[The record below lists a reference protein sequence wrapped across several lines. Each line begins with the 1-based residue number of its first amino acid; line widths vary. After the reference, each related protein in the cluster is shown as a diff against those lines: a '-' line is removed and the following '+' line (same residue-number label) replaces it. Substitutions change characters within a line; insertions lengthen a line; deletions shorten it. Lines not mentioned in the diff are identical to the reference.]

1 MSTGA
6 LNDRCSVNALSS
18 PVAVVSNTL
27 VVTAIWRNLSL
38 RTPSFILLAGLAI
51 TDFFTDLI
59 TQPAYLVYVLGRVND
74 IKKLSSFAI
83 TICKTVGRHFSSVT
97 MVTIALMA
105 IERWFHWRRP
115 ILTPRRVYVI
125 YGVFLLLLVLLS
137 VLFSLH
143 NVPDEAISNF
153 FQPNI
158 MGSFGA
164 ISFAVTTF
172 AYFKVVR
179 IIRRHQLQIQAN
191 YQSSQNLVSQP
202 VINLTKYRN
211 SVRNILYI
219 MLLFWSTFLTQA
231 ICISIYVTLKTASI
245 EVSDAVFHA
254 SVTILFLTS
263 SLNPL
268 YCRRMKE
275 IRNEVKLLIRKITC
289 KE

>member
-1 MSTGA
+1 M
-6 LNDRCSVNALSS
+6 
-18 PVAVVSNTL
+18 
-27 VVTAIWRNLSL
+27 
-38 RTPSFILLAGLAI
+38 
-51 TDFFTDLI
+51 
-59 TQPAYLVYVLGRVND
+59 YVLGRVND
-74 IKKLSSFAI
+74 NKKLSSFAI
-83 TICKTVGRHFSSVT
+83 AICNTVGRYFSSVT

-245 EVSDAVFHA
+245 EVSDAPSFPRFGH
-254 SVTILFLTS
+254 
-263 SLNPL
+263 NP
-268 YCRRMKE
+268 
-275 IRNEVKLLIRKITC
+275 IRHF
-289 KE
+289 